1 MLVRETEGL
10 KTETDCWGNTERQ
23 REVTV
28 TDRLDKS
35 SKAICQGNSSRQSSV
50 FRVEPKQNNKRRAC
64 LISEA
69 LICFA
74 LQLSAA
80 ATCLISSVITHL
92 NPDIEVTGIG
102 INVCQRTNH
111 IFLPNT
117 NLTVLSNQRI
127 FNCLPEM
134 TDVFKLLEIRFIL
147 KEQTFIRQWKFN
159 NCGAFSVVFP
169 QVAVP

>member
-1 MLVRETEGL
+1 M
-10 KTETDCWGNTERQ
+10 
-23 REVTV
+23 
-28 TDRLDKS
+28 
-35 SKAICQGNSSRQSSV
+35 
-50 FRVEPKQNNKRRAC
+50 
-64 LISEA
+64 
-69 LICFA
+69 
-74 LQLSAA
+74 

-92 NPDIEVTGIG
+92 NPDIEVTGIE

-111 IFLPNT
+111 IFHPNT
-117 NLTVLSNQRI
+117 NLRVLSNQRI